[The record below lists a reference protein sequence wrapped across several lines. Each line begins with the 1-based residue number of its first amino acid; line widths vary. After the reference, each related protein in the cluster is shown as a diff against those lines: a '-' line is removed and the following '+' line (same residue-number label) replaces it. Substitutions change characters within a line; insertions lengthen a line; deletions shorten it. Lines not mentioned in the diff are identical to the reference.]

1 MLHSKT
7 FKDYLQEYA
16 LIVVGSVIYAAGF
29 RFFYYPNDIKNLSR
43 YRVRSL
49 PAAGALLRD
58 EDRGEKQLS
67 LLEE

>member
-29 RFFYYPNDIKNLSR
+29 RFFYYPTTS
-43 YRVRSL
+43 S
-49 PAAGALLRD
+49 PAASPVSR
-58 EDRGEKQLS
+58 
-67 LLEE
+67 